1 MNPFKML
8 GLGLA
13 LLGMLLSCVS
23 YFVLGSVP
31 LTALGIS
38 TLILASVSF
47 AIGSGQPKIPPEAS
61 AVLLQSGAENISA
74 IVEELGLKSKA
85 VYLPSSMANGKSQAL
100 IPLHSNPNP
109 LQLGKIVFPK
119 RFIVKHGSNP
129 EDVGLLVTTP
139 GSAVSGLVA
148 SKPDATEGDLESAL
162 TMVLAGTVNLADGA
176 KVAVGNGVVR
186 VEVSNPRL
194 ENRKMWIYE
203 SLGTPLASIVASVI
217 AQVTDQPVVVE
228 DERYY
233 RGSCVLQLRLL
244 GRSL

>member
-1 MNPFKML
+1 MNSFKML

-13 LLGMLLSCVS
+13 LSGVLLSCVS
-23 YFVLGSVP
+23 YFVLGSIP
-31 LTALGIS
+31 LTALGVS

-85 VYLPSSMANGKSQAL
+85 VYLPSSMASGKSQAL
-100 IPLHSNPNP
+100 IPLHCNPYA
-109 LQLGKIVFPK
+109 LQLEKIVFPK
-119 RFIVKHGSNP
+119 RLIVKHGSNP

-139 GSAVSGLVA
+139 GSAVSGLVTP
-148 SKPDATEGDLESAL
+148 KPNATEGDLESAL
-162 TMVLAGTVNLADGA
+162 TTVLAGTVNLADGA
-176 KVAVGNGVVR
+176 KVAVDNDVVR

-194 ENRKMWIYE
+194 ENREMWIYE

-217 AQVTDQPVVVE
+217 AQVIDKPVIVE
-228 DERYY
+228 DEQYS
-233 RGSCVLQLRLL
+233 RGRCVLQLKLL